1 MEKTI
6 FGYVWRF
13 SRRQQI
19 TMTLMSAASLPFL
32 YLFYEVPKTIINEA
46 IQGLNVDFPLNL
58 GEKLTFSVFG
68 LDIPL
73 LGPFDVVVDQVPY
86 LLLLCLLFL
95 ALVGVNQGFK
105 FVINVYKGLTGER
118 MLRRLRYELYSR
130 VLRFPLPTFK
140 KMSQGEIIPMITAEV
155 EPLGGFIGDAF
166 SLPAFQG
173 GYLATI
179 LTFLFMQDWRMATAA
194 VALYPLQLWLI
205 PKLQRRVNLL
215 GKERVARVRR
225 LSDKIGETVQGVQ
238 ETHAHDTSNYVL
250 ADFANQLFFI
260 YGVRERIYR
269 QKFVIKF
276 LNNSIQQLGPFCFY
290 AIGGYFVINGEL
302 EIGTLVAAI
311 AAHKDLA
318 APWKELLTYYQM
330 QADATI
336 KYEVVVSQFGPAGM
350 RGPEYQLEEP
360 DNLGPLQGDLA
371 AVNLTLID
379 DQDVAV
385 VDGVSLRLPLDKRY
399 AIVGTGGSGKDE
411 LTLLLARLLDPSNG
425 NLTLGSDGSGGDGA
439 TLSEA
444 VTGRRICHVS
454 ASAFVFAGTI
464 ADNLFLGLKHRPL
477 AAVDYTGE
485 AAEQRASYVDE
496 AERSGNI
503 DYDVD
508 ADWIDYKAAGVDGP
522 ADLRL
527 AGLAA
532 LKSIGMDEEV
542 YQFGLRG
549 IIDPAERGDLAA
561 DILRA
566 RTGLR
571 EHMAADPALLDLVE
585 GFEANAYNM
594 NASIGENLMF
604 GNPVGDAFDVE
615 HLAEHAYVLDVLE
628 QVGLTEQFLSVGYQV
643 ASTTVELFA
652 DLPPDHELFQQ
663 FSFIS
668 ADELPDIQA
677 LLQRSDRANL
687 AALPG
692 EDRTQ
697 LMSLPF
703 KLIPARHR
711 LGLVDEAL
719 QTKVLEARR
728 YFAENLPED
737 LKNSVEFFDA
747 EKYNAAANIQDNIL
761 FGKVAYGQAQAA
773 ERVGALI
780 GEVVDEMNL
789 HDTVAE
795 VGLNFTVGIAG
806 SRLSTAQRQKLAIA
820 RAVLKRPDV
829 LILSEA
835 TTSLDSATQGRIM
848 ASLLASFEGRC
859 LIWSVQR
866 ASMAKGFDEVL
877 IMRQGRLMERGGFSE
892 LSESNEHLKELLE
905 SE

>member
-6 FGYVWRF
+6 FGYVWRY
-13 SRRQQI
+13 SRQQQI
-19 TMTLMSAASLPFL
+19 NMTIMSAISLPFL

-46 IQGLNVDFPLNL
+46 IQGIGVEFPLNL
-58 GEKLTFSVFG
+58 SEKLTFSVFD

-73 LGPFDVVVDQVPY
+73 LGPFDVIVGQTPY
-86 LLLLCLLFL
+86 LLILCFLFL

-105 FVINVYKGLTGER
+105 FVINIYKGLTGER
-118 MLRRLRYELYSR
+118 MLRRLRFELYGR

-179 LTFLFMQDWRMATAA
+179 LTFLFMQDWRMAMAA

-205 PKLQRRVNLL
+205 PKLQHKVNLL

-238 ETHAHDTSNYVL
+238 ETHAHDTSNFVL
-250 ADFANQLFFI
+250 AEFANQLFWI

-290 AIGGYFVINGEL
+290 SIGGYFVIQGEL

-318 APWKELLTYYQM
+318 APWKELLTYYQK

-336 KYEVVVSQFGPAGM
+336 KYDQVVIQFGPTGM
-350 RGPEYQLEEP
+350 RGPEFQLEEP
-360 DNLGPLQGDLA
+360 TDLEPLTGEFA
-371 AVNLTLID
+371 AVNLTLND

-385 VDGVSLRLPLDKRY
+385 VDGVSLRLQLDKRY
-399 AIVGTGGSGKDE
+399 AIVGMGGSGKDE
-411 LTLLLARLLDPSNG
+411 LTLLLARLLDPNNG
-425 NLTLGSDGSGGDGA
+425 NLTLGGGDTA
-439 TLSEA
+439 VMAEA
-444 VTGRRICHVS
+444 VTGRRIAYVG
-454 ASAFVFAGTI
+454 ASAFVFAGSI

-477 AAVDYTGE
+477 KANVYEGE
-485 AAEQRASYVDE
+485 AAALRKTYIDE
-496 AERSGNI
+496 AKRSGNI
-503 DYDVD
+503 DYDLG
-508 ADWIDYKAAGVDGP
+508 ADWIDYAAAGVDNP
-522 ADLRL
+522 EALRM
-527 AGLAA
+527 AGLGA
-532 LKSIGMDEEV
+532 LNSVGMDEEV

-549 IIDPAERGDLAA
+549 IINPAERPDMAA
-561 DILRA
+561 GILRA
-566 RTGLR
+566 RAGLR

-585 GFEANAYNM
+585 GFAADAYNM
-594 NASIGENLMF
+594 NASVGENLMF

-615 HLAEHAYVLDVLE
+615 HLAEHDYVLDVLA
-628 QVGLTEQFLSVGYQV
+628 QVGLTELFLSVGYQV
-643 ASTTVELFA
+643 ASTMVELFA

-687 AALPG
+687 AALPD
-692 EDRTQ
+692 EDRAQ

-711 LGLVDEAL
+711 LGLVDDEL

-728 YFAENLPED
+728 YFAEHLPDD
-737 LKNSVEFFDA
+737 LAASVEFFDA
-747 EKYNAAANIQDNIL
+747 AKYNASANIQDNIL
-761 FGKVAYGQAQAA
+761 FGKVAYGQAHAA
-773 ERVGALI
+773 DRVGALI
-780 GEVVDEMNL
+780 SEVVDELGL
-789 HDTVAE
+789 HETVAK
-795 VGLNFTVGIAG
+795 VGLSFAVGIAG
-806 SRLSTAQRQKLAIA
+806 SRLSTAQRQKLAMA
-820 RAVLKRPDV
+820 RAVLKRPDI

-835 TTSLDSATQGRIM
+835 TTSLDSASQARIM
-848 ASLLASFEGRC
+848 DSLLAGFEGRC

-866 ASMAKGFDEVL
+866 ASMAANFDEVL
-877 IMRQGRLMERGGFSE
+877 VMRKGRLIERGTFGH
-892 LSESNEHLKELLE
+892 LSESNEHVKELLA

>member
-46 IQGLNVDFPLNL
+46 IQGIHVGYPLNL
-58 GEKLTFSVFG
+58 ADKLTVSLFG
-68 LDIPL
+68 VDIPL
-73 LGPFDVVVDQVPY
+73 LGPFDLIVNQVPY
-86 LLLLCLLFL
+86 LFVLCAVFL
-95 ALVGVNQGFK
+95 VLVGINQGFK
-105 FVINVYKGLTGER
+105 YVINVYKGLTGER

-130 VLRFPLPTFK
+130 VLRFPLPTFR

-173 GYLATI
+173 GYLVTI
-179 LTFLFMQDWRMATAA
+179 LTFLFLQDWRMAAAA
-194 VALYPLQLWLI
+194 VSLYPLQLWLI

-238 ETHAHDTSNYVL
+238 ETHAHDTSNFVL
-250 ADFANQLFFI
+250 MDFSSQLFWI

-276 LNNSIQQLGPFCFY
+276 LNNSIQQLGPFAFY
-290 AIGGYFVINGEL
+290 SIGGYFVITGNL

-318 APWKELLTYYQM
+318 APWKELLAYYQM

-336 KYEVVVSQFGPAGM
+336 KYDQVVSQFDPAGM
-350 RGPEYQLEEP
+350 RGPDYQLAEP
-360 DNLGPLQGDLA
+360 DDLGSLTGELTA
-371 AVNLTLID
+371 ANLTLND
-379 DQDVAV
+379 DQDAPV
-385 VDGVSLRLPLDKRY
+385 VDGISLRLSLDKRY
-399 AIVGTGGSGKDE
+399 AIIGSGGSGKDE
-411 LTLLLARLLDPSNG
+411 LTLLLARLLDPDSG
-425 NLTLGSDGSGGDGA
+425 NLNLAGGDA
-439 TLSEA
+439 ALLPEA
-444 VTGRRICHVS
+444 VTGRRIAHVG
-454 ASAFVFAGTI
+454 AAAFVFAGSI

-477 AAVDYTGE
+477 RSAEYAGA
-485 AAEQRASYVDE
+485 AAEHRAVYVDE
-496 AERSGNI
+496 ARRSGNI
-503 DYDVD
+503 DHDPD
-508 ADWIDYKAAGVDGP
+508 ADWIDYAAAGVED
-522 ADLRL
+522 ATALRQ

-532 LKSIGMDEEV
+532 LMRTGMDDEV

-549 IIDPAERGDLAA
+549 TIDPQARTDLAA
-561 DILRA
+561 SILRA
-566 RTGLR
+566 RAGLR
-571 EHMAADPALLDLVE
+571 QNMAADPDLLVLVE
-585 GFEANAYNM
+585 GFDVDAYNQ
-594 NASIGENLMF
+594 NASVGENLMF
-604 GNPVGDAFDVE
+604 GNPVGDVFDVE
-615 HLAEHAYVLDVLE
+615 HLAEHPYVLDVLA

-643 ASTTVELFA
+643 ASTMVELFA

-687 AALPG
+687 AALPD
-692 EDRTQ
+692 EDRAQ

-711 LGLVDEAL
+711 LGLVDDDL
-719 QTKVLEARR
+719 QGKVLEARR
-728 YFAENLPED
+728 YFAANLPD
-737 LKNSVEFFDA
+737 QLRSAVEFFNV
-747 EKYNAAANIQDNIL
+747 EEYNATANIQDNIL

-773 ERVGALI
+773 DRVGALI
-780 GEVVDEMNL
+780 SDVIAELGLHEV
-789 HDTVAE
+789 VAE
-795 VGLNFTVGIAG
+795 VGLNFDVGIAG
-806 SRLSTAQRQKLAIA
+806 SRLSAAQRQKLAMA
-820 RAVLKRPDV
+820 RALMKRPDV
-829 LILSEA
+829 LILSES
-835 TTSLDSATQGRIM
+835 TTSLDSATQAEVM
-848 ASLLASFEGRC
+848 EALLAEFEGRC

-866 ASMAKGFDEVL
+866 ASMAAGFDEVL
-877 IMRQGRLMERGGFSE
+877 VMRQGRLMERGTFAE
-892 LSESNEHLKELLE
+892 LSQSNEYVRELLG

>member
-32 YLFYEVPKTIINEA
+32 YLFYEVPKTIINQA
-46 IQGLNVDFPLNL
+46 ILGLDVTYPLNL
-58 GEKLTFSVFG
+58 GEKLTLSVFG
-68 LDIPL
+68 IEIPL
-73 LGPFDVVVDQVPY
+73 LGPFDLSIGQAPY
-86 LLLLCLLFL
+86 LFMLCGLFL
-95 ALVGVNQGFK
+95 LLVGVNQGFK
-105 FVINVYKGLTGER
+105 YVINVYKGLTGER
-118 MLRRLRYELYSR
+118 MLRRLRFELYAR
-130 VLRFPLPTFK
+130 VLRFPLPTFR

-179 LTFLFMQDWRMATAA
+179 LAFLFLQDWRMALAA

-205 PKLQRRVNLL
+205 PKLQRKVNLL

-238 ETHAHDTSNYVL
+238 ETHAHDTSNFVL
-250 ADFANQLFFI
+250 TDFSNQLFWI

-290 AIGGYFVINGEL
+290 SIGGYFVIAGDL

-318 APWKELLTYYQM
+318 SPWKDLLAYYQM

-336 KYEVVVSQFGPAGM
+336 KYDQVVSQFGPAGM
-350 RGPEYQLEEP
+350 RGPDFQLTEP
-360 DNLGPLQGDLA
+360 DDLDPLSGELMA
-371 AVNLTLID
+371 SNLTLID
-379 DQDVAV
+379 DQEVPV

-399 AIVGTGGSGKDE
+399 AIVGAGGSGKDE

-425 NLTLGSDGSGGDGA
+425 NINLAGSDAAS
-439 TLSEA
+439 LPEA
-444 VTGRRICHVS
+444 VTGRRITHVG
-454 ASAFVFAGTI
+454 AAAFVFAGSI

-477 AAVDYTGE
+477 RPAEHDEAGTKHRAV
-485 AAEQRASYVDE
+485 YVDE
-496 AERSGNI
+496 ARRSGNI
-503 DYDVD
+503 DYDPD
-508 ADWIDYKAAGVDGP
+508 ADWIDYAAAG
-522 ADLRL
+522 ADDAAALRQ

-532 LKSIGMDEEV
+532 LLQTGMGEEI
-542 YQFGLRG
+542 YLFGLRG
-549 IIDPAERGDLAA
+549 TIDPLARPDLAA
-561 DILRA
+561 AILRA
-566 RTGLR
+566 RAGLR
-571 EHMAADPALLDLVE
+571 QHMAADPDLLVLVE
-585 GFEANAYNM
+585 GFDAAAYNL
-594 NASIGENLMF
+594 NASVGENLMF

-615 HLAEHAYVLDVLE
+615 HLAEHPYVLDVLA
-628 QVGLTEQFLSVGYQV
+628 QVGLTEQFLSVGFQV
-643 ASTTVELFA
+643 ASTMVELFA

-668 ADELPDIQA
+668 AEELPDIQA

-687 AALPG
+687 AALPD
-692 EDRTQ
+692 EDRAQ

-703 KLIPARHR
+703 KIIPARHR
-711 LGLVDEAL
+711 LGVVDDDL
-719 QTKVLEARR
+719 QGKILAARR
-728 YFAENLPED
+728 YFAANLPDE
-737 LKNSVEFFDA
+737 LRRAVEFFDV
-747 EKYNAAANIQDNIL
+747 EKYNASANIQDNIL
-761 FGKVAYGQAQAA
+761 FGKVAYGQAQAVD
-773 ERVGALI
+773 RVGALI
-780 GEVVDEMNL
+780 SEVITELDL
-789 HDTVAE
+789 HEVVAE
-795 VGLNFTVGIAG
+795 VGLSFQVGIAG
-806 SRLSTAQRQKLAIA
+806 SRLSTAQRQKLALA
-820 RAVLKRPDV
+820 RALVKRPDI
-829 LILSEA
+829 LILSES
-835 TTSLDSATQGRIM
+835 TTSMDSATQAAIM
-848 ASLLASFEGRC
+848 EALLAEFEGRC

-866 ASMAKGFDEVL
+866 ASMAAGFDEVL
-877 IMRQGRLMERGGFSE
+877 VMRQGRLMERGAYAD
-892 LSESNEHLKELLE
+892 LSERNEYVRELLA

>member
-6 FGYVWRF
+6 YGYVWRF
-13 SRRQQI
+13 SRQQQI

-46 IQGLNVDFPLNL
+46 IQGSGIEFPLNL
-58 GEKLTFSVFG
+58 GEKLTISVLG

-73 LGPFDVVVDQVPY
+73 LGPFDLMIDQVPY
-86 LLLLCLLFL
+86 LFVLCVLFL
-95 ALVGVNQGFK
+95 VLVGVNQGFK
-105 FVINVYKGLTGER
+105 YVINVYKGLTGER
-118 MLRRLRYELYSR
+118 MLRRLRFELYSR
-130 VLRFPLPTFK
+130 VLRFPLPTFR

-173 GYLATI
+173 GYLVTI
-179 LTFLFMQDWRMATAA
+179 LSFLFMQDWRMAMAA

-225 LSDKIGETVQGVQ
+225 LSDKISETVQSVQ
-238 ETHAHDTSNYVL
+238 ETHAHDTSNFVL
-250 ADFANQLFFI
+250 TDFANQLFWI

-290 AIGGYFVINGEL
+290 SIGGYFVIQGEL
-302 EIGTLVAAI
+302 EIGTLIAAI

-318 APWKELLTYYQM
+318 APWKDLLTYYQM
-330 QADATI
+330 QSDASI
-336 KYEVVVSQFGPAGM
+336 KYDVVVSQFGPAGM
-350 RGPEYQLEEP
+350 RGPEYQMDEP
-360 DNLGPLQGDLA
+360 DSLAPLTGELA
-371 AVNLTLID
+371 ATNLTLTD

-385 VDGVSLRLPLDKRY
+385 VDGVSLRLSLDKRY
-399 AIVGTGGSGKDE
+399 AIVGTGGSGREE
-411 LTLLLARLLDPSNG
+411 LTMLLARLLDPDNG
-425 NLTLGSDGSGGDGA
+425 NLSLGGNDA
-439 TLSEA
+439 ALLPEA
-444 VTGRRICHVS
+444 VTGRRMAHVG

-477 AAVDYTGE
+477 KAVEYSGE
-485 AAEQRASYVDE
+485 AAKQRAFYVDE
-496 AERSGNI
+496 ARRSGNI
-503 DYDVD
+503 DYDPD
-508 ADWIDYKAAGVDGP
+508 ADWIDYAAAGVDDP
-522 ADLRL
+522 ATLRL

-532 LKSIGMDEEV
+532 LTRIGMNDEV
-542 YQFGLRG
+542 YRFGLRG
-549 IIDPAERGDLAA
+549 TIDPQDRPDLAA
-561 DILRA
+561 GILRA
-566 RTGLR
+566 RAGLR
-571 EHMAADPALLDLVE
+571 ERMAGDPALLDLVE
-585 GFEANAYNM
+585 GFAAESYNL
-594 NASIGENLMF
+594 NASVGENLMF
-604 GNPVGDAFDVE
+604 GNPVGGAFDVE

-628 QVGLTEQFLSVGYQV
+628 QVGLTEQFLSVGFQV
-643 ASTTVELFA
+643 ASTMVELFA

-677 LLQRSDRANL
+677 LLHRSDRANL
-687 AALPG
+687 GVLPE
-692 EDRTQ
+692 EDRSL

-711 LGLVDEAL
+711 LGLVDDDL

-728 YFAENLPED
+728 YFAEHLPDD
-737 LKNSVEFFDA
+737 LQNAVEFFDM
-747 EKYNAAANIQDNIL
+747 EKYNATANIQDNIL

-773 ERVGALI
+773 ERVGDLVS
-780 GEVVDEMNL
+780 EVVDEFGL
-789 HDTVAE
+789 HETVAG
-795 VGLNFTVGIAG
+795 VGLNFQVGIAG
-806 SRLSTAQRQKLAIA
+806 SRLSIAQRQKLAIA
-820 RAVLKRPDV
+820 RALLKRPDI

-835 TTSLDSATQGRIM
+835 TTPLDSAGQALIM
-848 ASLLASFEGRC
+848 DALLAEFEGRC

-866 ASMAKGFDEVL
+866 ASMAENFDEVL
-877 IMRQGRLMERGGFSE
+877 VMRQGRLMEMGSYGV
-892 LSESNEHLKELLE
+892 LSQSNEHVKELLE

>member
-19 TMTLMSAASLPFL
+19 IMTLMSAASLPFL

-46 IQGLNVDFPLNL
+46 IQGIGIDYPLNL
-58 GEKLTFSVFG
+58 GEKLTFSILG
-68 LDIPL
+68 LEVPIF
-73 LGPFDVVVDQVPY
+73 GPFEPALEQTSY
-86 LLLLCLLFL
+86 LFTLCGLFL
-95 ALVGVNQGFK
+95 ILVGINQGFK
-105 FVINVYKGLTGER
+105 YVINVYKGLTGER
-118 MLRRLRYELYSR
+118 MLRRLRFELYGR
-130 VLRFPLPTFK
+130 VLRFPLPTFR

-179 LTFLFMQDWRMATAA
+179 LAFLFMQDWRMATAA

-205 PKLQRRVNLL
+205 PKLQRKVNLL

-238 ETHAHDTSNYVL
+238 ETHAHDTSNFVL
-250 ADFANQLFFI
+250 TDFANQLFWI

-290 AIGGYFVINGEL
+290 SIGGYFVIQGDL

-330 QADATI
+330 QADASI
-336 KYEVVVSQFGPAGM
+336 KYDQVVSQFDPAGM
-350 RGPEYQLEEP
+350 RGPDYQLLEP
-360 DNLGPLQGDLA
+360 DDLSPLSGELA
-371 AVNLTLID
+371 ATNMTLTD
-379 DQDVAV
+379 DQDVPV
-385 VDGVSLRLPLDKRY
+385 VDGLSLRLSLDKRY
-399 AIVGTGGSGKDE
+399 AIVGSGGSGKEE
-411 LTLLLARLLDPSNG
+411 LTLLLARLLDPDNG
-425 NLTLGSDGSGGDGA
+425 NFSLGGNDA
-439 TLSEA
+439 TILPEA
-444 VTGRRICHVS
+444 VTGRRLAHVGP
-454 ASAFVFAGTI
+454 SAFIFAGTI

-477 AAVDYTGE
+477 RPAEEDDE
-485 AAEQRASYVDE
+485 AARHRAVYIDE
-496 AERSGNI
+496 AQRSGNI
-503 DYDVD
+503 EYDPN
-508 ADWIDYKAAGVDGP
+508 ADWIDYEAAGVDDTE
-522 ADLRL
+522 ALRH

-532 LKSIGMDEEV
+532 LKRIGMDEEI
-542 YQFGLRG
+542 YRFGLRG
-549 IIDPAERGDLAA
+549 TIDPHGRPDLADA
-561 DILRA
+561 ILRA

-571 EHMAADPALLDLVE
+571 THMAADPALLELVE
-585 GFEANAYNM
+585 GFDGDAYNL

-615 HLAEHAYVLDVLE
+615 HLAEHPYVLDVLE
-628 QVGLTEQFLSVGYQV
+628 QVGLTEQFLSVGFQV
-643 ASTTVELFA
+643 ASTMVELFA

-687 AALPG
+687 AALPD
-692 EDRTQ
+692 EDRAQ

-711 LGLVDEAL
+711 LGLVDDDL
-719 QTKVLEARR
+719 QGKVLEARR
-728 YFAENLPED
+728 YFASHLPED
-737 LKNSVEFFDA
+737 LQNAVEFFDA
-747 EKYNAAANIQDNIL
+747 DKYNASANIQDNIL

-773 ERVGALI
+773 DRVGALI
-780 GEVVDEMNL
+780 SEVVLELGL
-789 HDTVAE
+789 HEAVAE
-795 VGLNFTVGIAG
+795 VGLSFEVGIAG
-806 SRLSTAQRQKLAIA
+806 SRLSTAQRQKLALA
-820 RAVLKRPDV
+820 RALLKRPDI

-835 TTSLDSATQGRIM
+835 TTSLDSASQAAIM
-848 ASLLASFEGRC
+848 DALLADFEGRC

-866 ASMAKGFDEVL
+866 ASMAEGFDQVL
-877 IMRQGRLMERGGFSE
+877 VMRQGRLMEQGEFAE
-892 LSESNEHLKELLE
+892 LSQGNEHVRELLA

>member
-1 MEKTI
+1 MEKNI

-13 SRRQQI
+13 SRQQQI

-46 IQGLNVDFPLNL
+46 IQGIGIEYPLNL
-58 GEKLTFSVFG
+58 GEKMTLSLFG

-73 LGPFDVVVDQVPY
+73 LGPFEVTLDQTPY
-86 LLLLCLLFL
+86 LFLLCALFL
-95 ALVGVNQGFK
+95 LLVGVNQGFK
-105 FVINVYKGLTGER
+105 YVINVYKGLTGER
-118 MLRRLRYELYSR
+118 MLRRLRFELYSR
-130 VLRFPLPTFK
+130 VLRFPLPTFR

-179 LTFLFMQDWRMATAA
+179 LAFLFMQDWRMATAA

-205 PKLQRRVNLL
+205 PKLQRKVNLL

-238 ETHAHDTSNYVL
+238 ETHAHDTSNFVL
-250 ADFANQLFFI
+250 TDFANQLFWI

-290 AIGGYFVINGEL
+290 SIGGYFVIQGDL

-318 APWKELLTYYQM
+318 APWKELLSYYQM
-330 QADATI
+330 QADASI
-336 KYEVVVSQFGPAGM
+336 KYDQVVSQFGPAGM
-350 RGPEYQLEEP
+350 RGPDYQLEEP
-360 DNLGPLQGDLA
+360 DDLRPLEGELGA
-371 AVNLTLID
+371 TNLTLND
-379 DQDVAV
+379 DQEVAV
-385 VDGVSLRLPLDKRY
+385 VDGVSLRLTLDKRY
-399 AIVGTGGSGKDE
+399 AVIGAGGSGKEE
-411 LTLLLARLLDPSNG
+411 LTLLLARLLDPDNG
-425 NLTLGSDGSGGDGA
+425 NLSLGGNDGA
-439 TLSEA
+439 ALPEA
-444 VTGRRICHVS
+444 VTGRRIAHVG
-454 ASAFVFAGTI
+454 AAAFVFAGTI

-477 AAVDYTGE
+477 VAAEMDGE
-485 AAEQRASYVDE
+485 AARQREVYIDE
-496 AERSGNI
+496 ARRSGNI
-503 DYDVD
+503 EYDPN
-508 ADWIDYKAAGVDGP
+508 ADWIDYAAAGVED
-522 ADLRL
+522 AAALRR
-527 AGLAA
+527 AGAAA
-532 LKSIGMDEEV
+532 LKRVDMDEEV

-549 IIDPAERGDLAA
+549 IIDPQSRADLADA
-561 DILRA
+561 ILRA
-566 RTGLR
+566 RAGLR
-571 EHMAADPALLDLVE
+571 TRMTTDPALLELVE
-585 GFEANAYNM
+585 GFDGDAYNL

-615 HLAEHAYVLDVLE
+615 HLAEHPYVLDVLE
-628 QVGLTEQFLSVGYQV
+628 QVGLTEQFLSVGFQV
-643 ASTTVELFA
+643 ASTMVELFA
-652 DLPPDHELFQQ
+652 DLPADHELFQQ

-687 AALPG
+687 SALPD
-692 EDRTQ
+692 EDRAR

-711 LGLVDEAL
+711 LGLVDDDL
-719 QTKVLEARR
+719 QGKVLEARR
-728 YFAENLPED
+728 YFASHLPDD
-737 LKNSVEFFDA
+737 LRDAVEFFDVNS
-747 EKYNAAANIQDNIL
+747 YNASANIQDNIL

-773 ERVGALI
+773 DRVGALI
-780 GEVVDEMNL
+780 SEVVEEQGL
-789 HDTVAE
+789 HEAVAE
-795 VGLNFTVGIAG
+795 VGLSFEVGIAG
-806 SRLSTAQRQKLAIA
+806 SRLSTAQRQKLALA
-820 RAVLKRPDV
+820 RALLKRPDI
-829 LILSEA
+829 LILSES
-835 TTSLDSATQGRIM
+835 TTSLDSAAQAAIM
-848 ASLLASFEGRC
+848 DALLADFEGRC

-866 ASMAKGFDEVL
+866 ASMAAGFDEVL
-877 IMRQGRLMERGGFSE
+877 VMRQGRLLERGNYAE
-892 LSESNEHLKELLE
+892 LSQGNDYVKELLA

>member
-1 MEKTI
+1 MEKTV

-19 TMTLMSAASLPFL
+19 VLTLMSAASLPFL

-46 IQGLNVDFPLNL
+46 IQGIGVTYPINL
-58 GEKLTFSVFG
+58 SEKLTFNILG
-68 LDIPL
+68 LDVPL
-73 LGPFDVVVDQVPY
+73 TGPFEFVVDQSPY
-86 LLLLCLLFL
+86 LFILCFLFLLLV
-95 ALVGVNQGFK
+95 AINQGFK
-105 FVINVYKGLTGER
+105 YVINVYKGLTGER
-118 MLRRLRYELYSR
+118 MLRRLRFELYGR
-130 VLRFPLPTFK
+130 VLRFPLPTFR

-173 GYLATI
+173 GYLITI
-179 LTFLFMQDWRMATAA
+179 LGFLFMQDWRMAAAA

-238 ETHAHDTSNYVL
+238 ESHAHDNSNFVL
-250 ADFANQLFFI
+250 TDFSTQLYWI

-290 AIGGYFVINGEL
+290 SIGGYFVIQGDL

-330 QADATI
+330 QADASI
-336 KYEVVVSQFGPAGM
+336 KYEQVVSQFGPAGM

-360 DNLGPLQGDLA
+360 ETIPALTGELTATNLSLS
-371 AVNLTLID
+371 D
-379 DQDVAV
+379 DQDTPV
-385 VDGVSLRLPLDKRY
+385 VDGVSLRMPLDRRY
-399 AIVGTGGSGKDE
+399 AIVGGGGSGKEE
-411 LTLLLARLLDPSNG
+411 LTLLLARLLDPDNG
-425 NLTLGSDGSGGDGA
+425 NLSIGGSDA
-439 TLSEA
+439 AILSEA
-444 VTGRRICHVS
+444 VTGRRIAHVGP
-454 ASAFVFAGTI
+454 SAFVFAGTI
-464 ADNLFLGLKHRPL
+464 ADNLFMGLKHRPL
-477 AAVDYTGE
+477 RE
-485 AAEQRASYVDE
+485 AEYADADAKQRAMFVDE
-496 AERSGNI
+496 AHRSGNI
-503 DYDVD
+503 DYDLN
-508 ADWIDYKAAGVDGP
+508 ADWIDYAAAGVDDP
-522 ADLRL
+522 TALRR

-532 LKSIGMDEEV
+532 LKRIGMDDEV

-549 IIDPAERGDLAA
+549 IIDPADRPDLAA

-571 EHMAADPALLDLVE
+571 EHMAQDPELLDLVE
-585 GFEANAYNM
+585 GFAADAYNL
-594 NASIGENLMF
+594 NASVGENLMF

-615 HLAEHAYVLDVLE
+615 HLAEHPYVIDVLH
-628 QVGLTEQFLSVGYQV
+628 QVGLTEQFLSVGFQV
-643 ASTTVELFA
+643 ASTMVELFA

-687 AALPG
+687 AALPD

-711 LGLVDEAL
+711 LGLVDDDL
-719 QTKVLEARR
+719 QSKVLEARR

-737 LKNSVEFFDA
+737 LQDSLEFFDA
-747 EKYNAAANIQDNIL
+747 EKYNASANIQDNIL
-761 FGKVAYGQAQAA
+761 FGKVAYGQAHAA
-773 ERVGALI
+773 DRVGALI
-780 GEVVDEMNL
+780 SQVVDELGL
-789 HDTVAE
+789 HEIVAE
-795 VGLNFTVGIAG
+795 VGLSFEVGIAG
-806 SRLSTAQRQKLAIA
+806 SRLSAAQRQKLALA
-820 RAVLKRPDV
+820 RALLKRPDIM
-829 LILSEA
+829 ILSEV
-835 TTSLDSATQGRIM
+835 TTSLDSASQGQILE
-848 ASLLASFEGRC
+848 ALLADFEGRC

-866 ASMAKGFDEVL
+866 ASMAEGFDEVL
-877 IMRQGRLMERGGFSE
+877 VMRQGRLMERGDFAE
-892 LSESNEHLKELLE
+892 LSQSNDYVKELLA

>member
-46 IQGLNVDFPLNL
+46 IQGVGVEYPLNL
-58 GEKLTFSVFG
+58 GEKLTVSIFG

-73 LGPFDVVVDQVPY
+73 LGPFDLIVDQAPY
-86 LLLLCLLFL
+86 LFILCGIFLL
-95 ALVGVNQGFK
+95 LVGVNQGFK

-118 MLRRLRYELYSR
+118 MLRRLRFELYGR

-179 LTFLFMQDWRMATAA
+179 LTFLFLQDWRMAAAA
-194 VALYPLQLWLI
+194 VSLYPLQLWLI
-205 PKLQRRVNLL
+205 PKLQRKVNLL

-238 ETHAHDTSNYVL
+238 EAHAHDTSNFVL
-250 ADFANQLFFI
+250 ANFADQLFWI

-276 LNNSIQQLGPFCFY
+276 LNNSIQQLGPFAFY
-290 AIGGYFVINGEL
+290 AIGGYFVIEGQL

-318 APWKELLTYYQM
+318 APWKELLNYYQM

-336 KYEVVVSQFGPAGM
+336 KYDQVISQFGPVGM
-350 RGPEYQLEEP
+350 RGPDYQLVQP
-360 DNLGPLQGDLA
+360 DDLSPLSGELTA
-371 AVNLTLID
+371 TNLTLND
-379 DQDVAV
+379 DQDAPV
-385 VDGVSLRLPLDKRY
+385 VDGVSLRLSLEKRY
-399 AIVGTGGSGKDE
+399 AIVGSGGSGKEE
-411 LTLLLARLLDPSNG
+411 LTLLLARLLDPDNG
-425 NLTLGSDGSGGDGA
+425 NLNIGGNDA
-439 TLSEA
+439 ALLPEA
-444 VTGRRICHVS
+444 VTGRRIAHVG
-454 ASAFVFAGTI
+454 ATAFTFAGSI

-477 AAVDYTGE
+477 APADYDE
-485 AAEQRASYVDE
+485 AGAKQRAIYVDE
-496 AERSGNI
+496 ARRSGNI
-503 DYDVD
+503 EYDLH
-508 ADWIDYKAAGVDGP
+508 ADWIDYAAAGVDD
-522 ADLRL
+522 AASLRQ
-527 AGLAA
+527 AGLVA
-532 LKSIGMDEEV
+532 LKRIGMDEEV

-549 IIDPAERGDLAA
+549 TIDPAARTDLAEA
-561 DILRA
+561 ILRA
-566 RTGLR
+566 RAGLR
-571 EHMAADPALLDLVE
+571 QHMADDPALLDLVE
-585 GFEANAYNM
+585 GFDGAAYNM
-594 NASIGENLMF
+594 NASVGENLIF
-604 GNPVGDAFDVE
+604 GNPVGDALDVE
-615 HLAEHAYVLDVLE
+615 HLAEHPYVLDVLE
-628 QVGLTEQFLSVGYQV
+628 QVGLTEQFLSVGFQV
-643 ASTTVELFA
+643 ASTMVELFA
-652 DLPPDHELFQQ
+652 DLPSDHELFQQ

-687 AALPG
+687 SALPD
-692 EDRTQ
+692 EDRGR

-711 LGLVDEAL
+711 LGLVDDDL
-719 QTKVLEARR
+719 QDKVLEARR
-728 YFAENLPED
+728 YFAANLPDD
-737 LKNSVEFFDA
+737 LTKSVEFFDA
-747 EKYNAAANIQDNIL
+747 DKYNASANIQDNIL

-773 ERVGALI
+773 DRVGVLI
-780 GEVVDEMNL
+780 SQVVEELGL
-789 HDTVAE
+789 HGTVAE
-795 VGLNFTVGIAG
+795 VGLSFEVGIAG
-806 SRLSTAQRQKLAIA
+806 SRLSTAQRQKLSLA
-820 RAVLKRPDV
+820 RALLKRPDI

-835 TTSLDSATQGRIM
+835 TASLDSATQAGIID
-848 ASLLASFEGRC
+848 ALLADFDGRC
-859 LIWSVQR
+859 LIWAVQR
-866 ASMAKGFDEVL
+866 VSMASGFDEILV
-877 IMRQGRLMERGGFSE
+877 MRQGRLMERGSFAE
-892 LSESNEHLKELLE
+892 LSESNEYVKEMLA